1 MSTSYDLLILGGGP
15 AGFRAAERA
24 GHFGLKAALFE
35 GKTLGGV
42 CLNEGCIPTKT
53 MLYSAKLYDYA
64 KGGAAKYGVTATDAK
79 LDHAFVAAR
88 KDKVVKKLVAGVEMQ
103 MKKARADVIRANGV
117 LAGRNEAGEFVVEAD
132 GKTFCGKNVLIATG
146 SEAVIPPVPGL
157 NEALADGFALT
168 NREILSMT
176 EIPPRL
182 VVMGAGA
189 IGLEM
194 ASYFNSAGSDVTVVE
209 MLDRIGGRL
218 DRDIAAL
225 LQRNY
230 TVRGVK
236 FMTGSRI
243 QAIENERVRGVNAS
257 GDTFELEAD
266 KVLIAAG
273 RRPNTSGIGLET
285 LGIELRKN
293 GGIVTDETMRTNVP
307 GVYAAGDANG
317 VSMLAHTAYREAET
331 AVNIIRGVDDLMRY
345 DAIPSVIYTNPE
357 AASVGETEETATEK
371 GMSVKTLKLPLLFSG
386 RYQAENEGGNGIMKL
401 VLDEEKRILG
411 ACMLGNP
418 ASEIIPAMAVA
429 ITQRMTVADLA
440 QTVFPHPT
448 VAEVLRDA
456 ALIEL

>member
-1 MSTSYDLLILGGGP
+1 MTYDLLILGGGP

-24 GHFGLKAALFE
+24 GHFGMSAAIFE
-35 GKTLGGV
+35 GKALGGV

-64 KGGAAKYGVTATDAK
+64 KGGAAKYGVTAAEVH
-79 LDHAFVAAR
+79 LDHEFVVAR
-88 KDKVVKKLVAGVEMQ
+88 KDRIVKKLVAGVEMQ
-103 MKKARADVIRANGV
+103 MRKARADSVRGNGV
-117 LAGRNEAGEFVVEAD
+117 LAGRNEAGEFVIEA
-132 GKTFCGKNVLIATG
+132 GGETFAGKNVLIATG
-146 SEAVIPPVPGL
+146 SSAAVPPIPGMK
-157 NEALADGFALT
+157 EALTAGFAVT
-168 NREILSMT
+168 NREILSMK
-176 EIPPRL
+176 EIPSKL

-230 TVRGVK
+230 TARGVK
-236 FMTGSRI
+236 FLTGSRV
-243 QAIENERVRGVNAS
+243 QSIEAGRICGAKS
-257 GDTFELEAD
+257 TGDEFELEAD
-266 KVLIAAG
+266 VILIAAG
-273 RRPNTSGIGLET
+273 RRPNVQGIGLES
-285 LGIELRKN
+285 LGIELN
-293 GGIVTDETMRTNVP
+293 AHGGIRTDGKMRTNVP
-307 GVYAAGDANG
+307 GIFAAGDVNG

-331 AVNIIRGVDDLMRY
+331 AVNVIRGVDDAMRY

-357 AASVGETEETATEK
+357 AASVGETEETAAEK
-371 GMSVKTLKLPLLFSG
+371 GLNVRTLKLPLLFSG

-401 VLDEEKRILG
+401 VLDGEKHILG

-429 ITQRMTVADLA
+429 ISRHMTAADLA

-456 ALIEL
+456 ALMEL

>member
-1 MSTSYDLLILGGGP
+1 MTYDLLILGGGP

-24 GHFGLKAALFE
+24 GHFGLSAAIFE
-35 GKTLGGV
+35 GKMLGGV

-64 KGGAAKYGVTATDAK
+64 KGGAAKYGVTAKEAV
-79 LDHAFVAAR
+79 LDHAFVVAR
-88 KDKVVKKLVAGVEMQ
+88 KDRIVKKLVAGVEMQ
-103 MKKARADVIRANGV
+103 MKKARADVVRANGA
-117 LAGRNEAGEFVVEAD
+117 LAGKNEAGEFVIEA
-132 GKTFCGKNVLIATG
+132 GGEKFAGKNVLIATG
-146 SEAVIPPVPGL
+146 SSAAVPPIPGL
-157 NEALADGFALT
+157 KEALAEGFAVT

-176 EIPPRL
+176 EVPSRL

-194 ASYFNSAGSDVTVVE
+194 ASYFNSAGSGVTVVE
-209 MLDRIGGRL
+209 MLDRIGGRI
-218 DRDIAAL
+218 DREIAAL

-236 FMTGSRI
+236 FLTGSRI
-243 QAIENERVRGVNAS
+243 QSIEAGQVRIVNS
-257 GDTFELEAD
+257 NGDEFKLEAD
-266 KVLIAAG
+266 KILVAAG
-273 RRPNTSGIGLET
+273 RRPNVQGIGLES
-285 LGIELRKN
+285 LGVELGAN
-293 GGIVTDETMRTNVP
+293 GGIRTDEKMRTNVS
-307 GVYAAGDANG
+307 GVFAAGDVNG
-317 VSMLAHTAYREAET
+317 ISMLAHTAYREAET
-331 AVNIIRGVDDLMRY
+331 VVNVIRGVDDTMRY
-345 DAIPSVIYTNPE
+345 AAIPSVIYTNPE
-357 AASVGETEETATEK
+357 AASVGETEETAAEK
-371 GMSVKTLKLPLLFSG
+371 RLNVKTIKLPLLFSG

-401 VLDEEKRILG
+401 VLDEDKHILG

-456 ALIEL
+456 ALTEL

>member
-1 MSTSYDLLILGGGP
+1 MTYDLLILGGGP

-24 GHFGLKAALFE
+24 GHFGLNAAIFE
-35 GKTLGGV
+35 GKALGGV

-64 KGGAAKYGVTATDAK
+64 KGGAEKYGVSTSDAK
-79 LDHAFVAAR
+79 LDHAFVVAR
-88 KDKVVKKLVAGVEMQ
+88 KDKIVKKLVAGVEMQ
-103 MKKARADVIRANGV
+103 MRKARADVVRANGV
-117 LAGRNEAGEFVVEAD
+117 LAGKNEAGEFIVEA
-132 GKTFCGKNVLIATG
+132 GGERFAGKNLLIATG
-146 SEAVIPPVPGL
+146 SSAAIPPIPGL
-157 NEALADGFALT
+157 KEALADGFAVT
-168 NREILSMT
+168 NREILSMK
-176 EIPPRL
+176 EIPAGL

-209 MLDRIGGRL
+209 MLDRIGGRI

-225 LQRNY
+225 LQRNCAA
-230 TVRGVK
+230 RGIK
-236 FMTGSRI
+236 FMTGSQIRS
-243 QAIENERVRGVNAS
+243 IEGGHIRRVKPDGN
-257 GDTFELEAD
+257 GFELDAD
-266 KVLIAAG
+266 RILVAAG
-273 RRPNTSGIGLET
+273 RRPNVQGIGLES
-285 LGIELRKN
+285 LGIELGAN
-293 GGIVTDETMRTNVP
+293 GGIRTDEKMRTNVP
-307 GVYAAGDANG
+307 GLFAAGDVNG

-331 AVNIIRGVDDLMRY
+331 AVNVIRGADDTMHY

-357 AASVGETEETATEK
+357 AASVGETEETAAEK
-371 GMSVKTLKLPLLFSG
+371 GLNVKAVKLPLLFSG

-429 ITQRMTVADLA
+429 VARHMTAAELA

-456 ALIEL
+456 ALMEL

>member
-1 MSTSYDLLILGGGP
+1 MTYDLLILGGGP

-35 GKTLGGV
+35 ENALGGV

-64 KGGAAKYGVTATDAK
+64 KGGAAKYGVTASEAK
-79 LDHAFVAAR
+79 LDHAFVVAR
-88 KDKVVKKLVAGVEMQ
+88 KDRIVKKLVAGVEMQ
-103 MKKARADVIRANGV
+103 MKKARADVVRAKGV
-117 LAGRNEAGEFVVEAD
+117 LAGRNEAGEFVIEAN
-132 GKTFCGKNVLIATG
+132 GERFAGKNVLISTG
-146 SEAVIPPVPGL
+146 ASAAVPPVPGL
-157 NEALADGFALT
+157 NDALANGFAVT

-176 EIPPRL
+176 QIPRRL
-182 VVMGAGA
+182 VIMGAGA

-194 ASYFNSAGSDVTVVE
+194 ASYFSSAGAEVTVVE

-230 TVRGVK
+230 AVRGVK
-236 FMTGSRI
+236 FLLGSRI
-243 QAIENERVRGVNAS
+243 QAIKAGHIRGVKS
-257 GDTFELEAD
+257 DGEEFELEAD
-266 KVLIAAG
+266 KVLVAAG
-273 RRPNTSGIGLET
+273 RRPNTNGIGLET
-285 LGIELRKN
+285 LGIELREN
-293 GGIVTDETMRTNVP
+293 GGIKTDEQMRTNVP
-307 GVYAAGDANG
+307 GVYAAGDVNG

-331 AVNIIRGVDDLMRY
+331 AVNAIRGVEDKMSY

-357 AASVGETEETATEK
+357 AASVGETEESAAEK
-371 GMSVKTLKLPLLFSG
+371 GLNAKTLKLPLLFSG
-386 RYQAENEGGNGIMKL
+386 RYQAENEGGNGIIKL
-401 VLDEEKRILG
+401 VLDEEKRIRG

-429 ITQRMTVADLA
+429 VAQRMTAAELA

-456 ALIEL
+456 ALMEL

>member
-1 MSTSYDLLILGGGP
+1 MTYDLLILGGGP

-35 GKTLGGV
+35 GKALGGV

-64 KGGAAKYGVTATDAK
+64 KGGAAKYGVTVSEAK
-79 LDHAFVAAR
+79 LDHEFVVSR
-88 KDKVVKKLVAGVEMQ
+88 KDRIVKKLVAGVEMQ
-103 MKKARADVIRANGV
+103 MKKAGADVVRTNGV
-117 LAGRNEAGEFVVEAD
+117 LAGRNEGGSFVVEAN
-132 GKTFCGKNVLIATG
+132 GETFAGKNVLIATG
-146 SEAVIPPVPGL
+146 SSAAVPPIPGL
-157 NEALADGFALT
+157 NEAISSGIAVT
-168 NREILSMT
+168 NREILAMR
-176 EIPPRL
+176 EIPARL

-194 ASYFNSAGSDVTVVE
+194 ASYFNSAGANVTVVE

-236 FMTGSRI
+236 FLTGSRI
-243 QAIENERVRGVNAS
+243 QAIEGNRVRGTKADGSVF
-257 GDTFELEAD
+257 DLEAD
-266 KVLIAAG
+266 KILVAAG
-273 RRPNTSGIGLET
+273 RRPNTTGIGLET

-293 GGIVTDETMRTNVP
+293 GGILTDEKMQTNVP
-307 GVYAAGDANG
+307 GAFAAGDVNG

-331 AVNIIRGVDDLMRY
+331 AVNAIRGAGDGMRY

-357 AASVGETEETATEK
+357 AASVGETEESAIEK
-371 GMSVKTLKLPLLFSG
+371 GLNVKTLKLPLLFSG
-386 RYQAENEGGNGIMKL
+386 RYQAENEGGNGILKL
-401 VLDEEKRILG
+401 VFGEEKRILG
-411 ACMLGNP
+411 ASMLGNP

-429 ITQRMTVADLA
+429 ITQGMTAADLA
-440 QTVFPHPT
+440 KTVFPHPT
-448 VAEVLRDA
+448 VAEILRDG
-456 ALIEL
+456 ALTEL

>member
-1 MSTSYDLLILGGGP
+1 MTYDLLILGGGP

-24 GHFGLKAALFE
+24 GHFGLSTAIFE

-64 KGGAAKYGVTATDAK
+64 KGGAAKYGVTSKEAA
-79 LDHAFVAAR
+79 LDHAFVVAR
-88 KDKVVKKLVAGVEMQ
+88 KDRIVKKLVAGVEMQ
-103 MKKARADVIRANGV
+103 MKKARAEVVRAEGV
-117 LAGRNEAGEFVVEAD
+117 LAGRNEAGEFVIE
-132 GKTFCGKNVLIATG
+132 GGGWRFSGKNVLIATG
-146 SEAVIPPVPGL
+146 SSAAVPPIPGL
-157 NEALADGFALT
+157 QEALADGFAVT

-176 EIPPRL
+176 EIPSKL

-209 MLDRIGGRL
+209 MLDRIGGRI
-218 DRDIAAL
+218 DRDVAAL

-230 TVRGVK
+230 TARGVK
-236 FMTGSRI
+236 FLTGSRI
-243 QAIENERVRGVNAS
+243 QSIEAGHVRGVKPN
-257 GDTFELEAD
+257 GDAFELEAD
-266 KVLIAAG
+266 KILVAAG
-273 RRPNTSGIGLET
+273 RRPNVEGIGLES
-285 LGIELRKN
+285 LGIELGAN
-293 GGIVTDETMRTNVP
+293 GGIRTDEKMRTNVP
-307 GVYAAGDANG
+307 GVFAAGDVNG
-317 VSMLAHTAYREAET
+317 VSMLAHTAYRETEV
-331 AVNIIRGVDDLMRY
+331 AVNVIRGVDDAMRY

-357 AASVGETEETATEK
+357 AASVGETEETAAEK
-371 GMSVKTLKLPLLFSG
+371 GINVKTVKLPLLFSG

-401 VLDEEKRILG
+401 VLDEGKHILG
-411 ACMLGNP
+411 ACMVGNP

-429 ITQRMTVADLA
+429 ICQHMTAADLA

-456 ALIEL
+456 ALTEL

>member
-1 MSTSYDLLILGGGP
+1 MSYDLLILGGGP

-35 GKTLGGV
+35 GNALGGV

-64 KGGAAKYGVTATDAK
+64 KGSAAKYGVTATDAK
-79 LDHAFVAAR
+79 LDHAFVVAR
-88 KDKVVKKLVAGVEMQ
+88 KDKIVKKRVAGVEMQ
-103 MKKARADVIRANGV
+103 MKKAHAEIVRAKGV
-117 LAGRNEAGEFVVEAD
+117 LAGRNEAGEFVIEAN
-132 GKTFCGKNVLIATG
+132 GETFAGKNVLIATG
-146 SEAVIPPVPGL
+146 SSAAIPPIPGL
-157 NEALADGFALT
+157 NEALASGFAVT

-194 ASYFNSAGSDVTVVE
+194 ASYFGSAGADVTVVE

-230 TVRGVK
+230 AVRGVK
-236 FMTGSRI
+236 FLTGSRV
-243 QAIENERVRGVNAS
+243 QAIEPGRIRGVKSN
-257 GDTFELEAD
+257 GEGFELEAD
-266 KVLIAAG
+266 KILVAAG
-273 RRPNTSGIGLET
+273 RRPNTGGIGLET
-285 LGIELRKN
+285 LGIELRPN
-293 GGIVTDETMRTNVP
+293 GGIKTDERMQTNVP
-307 GVYAAGDANG
+307 GVYAAGDVNG

-331 AVNIIRGVDDLMRY
+331 AVNAIRGVEDAMSY

-357 AASVGETEETATEK
+357 AASVGETEETAAEK
-371 GMSVKTLKLPLLFSG
+371 GLNAKTLKLPLLFSG
-386 RYQAENEGGNGIMKL
+386 RYQAENEAGNGILKL
-401 VLDEEKRILG
+401 VLDENKRILG
-411 ACMLGNP
+411 AAMLGNP

-429 ITQRMTVADLA
+429 ITQRMTVGDLA
-440 QTVFPHPT
+440 KTVFPHPT
-448 VAEVLRDA
+448 VAEILRDA
-456 ALIEL
+456 ALMEL

>member
-1 MSTSYDLLILGGGP
+1 MTYDLLILGGGP

-24 GHFGLKAALFE
+24 GHFGLSTAIFE
-35 GKTLGGV
+35 GKALGGV

-64 KGGAAKYGVTATDAK
+64 KGGAAKYGVTAKEAA
-79 LDHAFVAAR
+79 LDHAFVVAR
-88 KDKVVKKLVAGVEMQ
+88 KDKIVKKLVAGVEMQ
-103 MKKARADVIRANGV
+103 MKKARANMVRAQGV
-117 LAGRNEAGEFVVEAD
+117 LAGRNEAGEFVIEAN
-132 GKTFCGKNVLIATG
+132 GEKYAGKNVLIATG
-146 SEAVIPPVPGL
+146 SSAAIPPIPGL
-157 NEALADGFALT
+157 KDALADGFALT

-176 EIPPRL
+176 EMPAKL

-209 MLDRIGGRL
+209 MLDRIGGHI

-230 TVRGVK
+230 TARGVK
-236 FMTGSRI
+236 FLIGSRI
-243 QAIENERVRGVNAS
+243 KSIGAGRVSGVKSN
-257 GDTFELEAD
+257 GEEFELEAD
-266 KVLIAAG
+266 RILVAAG
-273 RRPNTSGIGLET
+273 RSPNVQGIGLES
-285 LGIELRKN
+285 LGIELGAN
-293 GGIVTDETMRTNVP
+293 GGIRTDEKMRTNVP
-307 GVYAAGDANG
+307 GVFAAGDVNG
-317 VSMLAHTAYREAET
+317 ISMLAHTAYREAET
-331 AVNIIRGVDDLMRY
+331 AVNVIRGADDMMCY

-357 AASVGETEETATEK
+357 AASVGETEETAAEK
-371 GMSVKTLKLPLLFSG
+371 GLSVKTVKLPLLFSG

-429 ITQRMTVADLA
+429 VAQHMTAAELVR
-440 QTVFPHPT
+440 TIFPHPT

-456 ALIEL
+456 ALMEL

>member
-1 MSTSYDLLILGGGP
+1 MSYDLLILGGGP

-35 GKTLGGV
+35 GNALGGV

-64 KGGAAKYGVTATDAK
+64 KGSAAKYGVTATDAK
-79 LDHAFVAAR
+79 LDHAFVVAR
-88 KDKVVKKLVAGVEMQ
+88 KDKIVKKLVAGVGMQ
-103 MKKARADVIRANGV
+103 MKKAHAEIVRAKGV
-117 LAGRNEAGEFVVEAD
+117 LAGRNEAGEFVIEAN
-132 GKTFCGKNVLIATG
+132 GETFAGKNVLIATG
-146 SEAVIPPVPGL
+146 SSAAIPPIPGL
-157 NEALADGFALT
+157 NEALASGFAVT

-194 ASYFNSAGSDVTVVE
+194 ASYFSSAGADVTVVE

-230 TVRGVK
+230 AVRGVK
-236 FMTGSRI
+236 FLTGSRV
-243 QAIENERVRGVNAS
+243 QAIEPGRIRGVKSN
-257 GDTFELEAD
+257 GEGFELEAD
-266 KVLIAAG
+266 KILVAAG
-273 RRPNTSGIGLET
+273 RRPNTGGIGLET
-285 LGIELRKN
+285 LGIELRPN
-293 GGIVTDETMRTNVP
+293 GGIKTDERMQTNVP
-307 GVYAAGDANG
+307 GVYAAGDVNG

-331 AVNIIRGVDDLMRY
+331 AVNAIRGVEDAMSY

-357 AASVGETEETATEK
+357 AASVGETEETAAEK
-371 GMSVKTLKLPLLFSG
+371 GLNAKTLKLPLLFSG
-386 RYQAENEGGNGIMKL
+386 RYQAENEAGNGILKL
-401 VLDEEKRILG
+401 VLDENKRILG
-411 ACMLGNP
+411 AAMLGNP

-429 ITQRMTVADLA
+429 ITQRMTVGDLA
-440 QTVFPHPT
+440 KTVFPHPT
-448 VAEVLRDA
+448 VAEILRDA
-456 ALIEL
+456 ALMEL

>member
-1 MSTSYDLLILGGGP
+1 MTYDLLILGGGP

-24 GHFGLKAALFE
+24 GHFGLNTAIFE

-64 KGGAAKYGVTATDAK
+64 KGGAAKYGVTAKEAA
-79 LDHAFVAAR
+79 LDHEFVVAR
-88 KDKVVKKLVAGVEMQ
+88 KDKIVKKLVAGVEMQ
-103 MKKARADVIRANGV
+103 MKKARADIVRENGV
-117 LAGRNEAGEFVVEAD
+117 LAGRNEAGEFLIAAGGE
-132 GKTFCGKNVLIATG
+132 TFAGRNVLIATG
-146 SEAVIPPVPGL
+146 SSAAVPPVPGL
-157 NEALADGFALT
+157 KEALADGFAVT
-168 NREILSMT
+168 NREILSMKET
-176 EIPPRL
+176 PAKL

-189 IGLEM
+189 IGLEL

-209 MLDRIGGRL
+209 MLDRIGGHL

-236 FMTGSRI
+236 FLTGSRI
-243 QAIENERVRGVNAS
+243 QSIEAGRVRGTKS
-257 GDTFELEAD
+257 TGEGFELETD
-266 KVLIAAG
+266 KILVAAG
-273 RRPNTSGIGLET
+273 RRPNVEGIGLES
-285 LGIELRKN
+285 LGIELGGN
-293 GGIVTDETMRTNVP
+293 GGIRTDGKMRTNVP
-307 GVYAAGDANG
+307 GIFASGDVNG
-317 VSMLAHTAYREAET
+317 ISMLAHTAYREAET
-331 AVNIIRGVDDLMRY
+331 AVNVIRGIDDTMRY

-357 AASVGETEETATEK
+357 AASVGETEESAAEK
-371 GMSVKTLKLPLLFSG
+371 GLNAKTVKLPLLFSG
-386 RYQAENEGGNGIMKL
+386 RYQAENEGGNGILKL
-401 VLDEEKRILG
+401 VLDGEKRILG

-429 ITQRMTVADLA
+429 ITQRMNAADLA

-456 ALIEL
+456 ALTEL

>member
-1 MSTSYDLLILGGGP
+1 MTYDLLILGGGP

-24 GHFGLKAALFE
+24 GHFGLNVAIFE

-64 KGGAAKYGVTATDAK
+64 KGGAEKYGVTAKEAA
-79 LDHAFVAAR
+79 LDHAFVVAR
-88 KDKVVKKLVAGVEMQ
+88 KDKIVKKLVAGVEMQ
-103 MKKARADVIRANGV
+103 MKKARADVVRENGV
-117 LAGRNEAGEFVVEAD
+117 LAGRNEAGEFVIEA
-132 GKTFCGKNVLIATG
+132 GGEKFAGKNVLIATW
-146 SEAVIPPVPGL
+146 SSAAVPPIPGL
-157 NEALADGFALT
+157 KEALADGFAVT

-176 EIPPRL
+176 EIPSKL

-209 MLDRIGGRL
+209 MLDRIGGRI

-230 TVRGVK
+230 TARGVK
-236 FMTGSRI
+236 FLTGSRI
-243 QAIENERVRGVNAS
+243 QAIEAGRVRGVKSN
-257 GDTFELEAD
+257 GDEFELEAD
-266 KVLIAAG
+266 RILVAAG
-273 RRPNTSGIGLET
+273 RKPNTQNIGLES
-285 LGIELRKN
+285 LGIELGAN
-293 GGIVTDETMRTNVP
+293 SGIRTNEKMRTNVP
-307 GVYAAGDANG
+307 GVFAAGDANG
-317 VSMLAHTAYREAET
+317 VSMLAHTAYREAEV
-331 AVNIIRGVDDLMRY
+331 AVNVIRGVDDTMRY

-371 GMSVKTLKLPLLFSG
+371 GLNVKTLKLPLLFSG

-429 ITQRMTVADLA
+429 VTQRMTAAELA

-456 ALIEL
+456 ALMEL

>member
-1 MSTSYDLLILGGGP
+1 MTYDLLILGGGP

-24 GHFGLKAALFE
+24 GHFGLNTAIFE
-35 GKTLGGV
+35 GKALGGV

-64 KGGAAKYGVTATDAK
+64 KGGAAKYGVTAKEAV
-79 LDHAFVAAR
+79 LDHAFVVAR
-88 KDKVVKKLVAGVEMQ
+88 KDKIVKKLVASVEMQ
-103 MKKARADVIRANGV
+103 MKKARANMVRAQGV
-117 LAGRNEAGEFVVEAD
+117 LAGRNEVGEFVIEAN
-132 GKTFCGKNVLIATG
+132 GEKFAGKNVLIATG
-146 SEAVIPPVPGL
+146 SSAAVPPIPGL
-157 NEALADGFALT
+157 KDALADGFALT

-176 EIPPRL
+176 EVPAKL

-194 ASYFNSAGSDVTVVE
+194 ASYFYSAGSDVTVVE
-209 MLDRIGGRL
+209 MLDRIGGRI
-218 DRDIAAL
+218 DRDIASL

-230 TVRGVK
+230 TARGVK
-236 FMTGSRI
+236 FLTGSRI
-243 QAIENERVRGVNAS
+243 MSIGAGRLSGVKSN
-257 GDTFELEAD
+257 GEEFELEAD
-266 KVLIAAG
+266 RILVAAG
-273 RRPNTSGIGLET
+273 RRPNVQGIGLES
-285 LGIELRKN
+285 LGIELGAN
-293 GGIVTDETMRTNVP
+293 GGIRTDEKMRTNVP
-307 GVYAAGDANG
+307 GVFAAGDVNG

-331 AVNIIRGVDDLMRY
+331 AVNVIRGVDDTMCY

-357 AASVGETEETATEK
+357 AASVGETEENATEK
-371 GMSVKTLKLPLLFSG
+371 ELSVKTVKLPLLFSG

-429 ITQRMTVADLA
+429 VAQHMTAAELA
-440 QTVFPHPT
+440 RTVFPHPT

-456 ALIEL
+456 ALMEL

>member
-1 MSTSYDLLILGGGP
+1 MSYDLLILGGGP

-35 GKTLGGV
+35 GNALGGV

-64 KGGAAKYGVTATDAK
+64 KGSAAKYGVTATDAK
-79 LDHAFVAAR
+79 LDHAFVVAR
-88 KDKVVKKLVAGVEMQ
+88 KDKIVKKLVAGVEMQ
-103 MKKARADVIRANGV
+103 MKKAHAEIVRAKGV
-117 LAGRNEAGEFVVEAD
+117 LAGRNEAGKFVIEAN
-132 GKTFCGKNVLIATG
+132 GETFAGKNVLIATG
-146 SEAVIPPVPGL
+146 SSAAIPPIPGL
-157 NEALADGFALT
+157 NEALASGFAVT

-194 ASYFNSAGSDVTVVE
+194 ASYFSSAGADVTVVE

-230 TVRGVK
+230 AVRGVK
-236 FMTGSRI
+236 FLTGSRV
-243 QAIENERVRGVNAS
+243 QAIEPGRIRGVKSN
-257 GDTFELEAD
+257 GEGFELEAD
-266 KVLIAAG
+266 KILVAAG
-273 RRPNTSGIGLET
+273 RRPNTGGIGLET
-285 LGIELRKN
+285 LGIELRPN
-293 GGIVTDETMRTNVP
+293 GGIKTDERMQTNVP
-307 GVYAAGDANG
+307 GVYAAGDVNG

-331 AVNIIRGVDDLMRY
+331 AVNAIRGVEDAMSY

-357 AASVGETEETATEK
+357 AASVGETEETAAEK
-371 GMSVKTLKLPLLFSG
+371 GLNAKTLKLPLLFSG
-386 RYQAENEGGNGIMKL
+386 RYQAENEAGNGILKL
-401 VLDEEKRILG
+401 VLDENKRILG
-411 ACMLGNP
+411 AALLGNP

-429 ITQRMTVADLA
+429 ITQRMTVGGLA
-440 QTVFPHPT
+440 KTVFPHPT
-448 VAEVLRDA
+448 VAEILRDA
-456 ALIEL
+456 ALMEL

>member
-1 MSTSYDLLILGGGP
+1 MTYDLLILGGGP

-24 GHFGLKAALFE
+24 GHFGLTTAIFE
-35 GKTLGGV
+35 GKALGGV

-64 KGGAAKYGVTATDAK
+64 NGGAEKYGVTAREAI
-79 LDHAFVAAR
+79 LDHEFVVAR
-88 KDKVVKKLVAGVEMQ
+88 KDKIVKKLVAGVEMQ
-103 MKKARADVIRANGV
+103 MKKARANVVRENGI
-117 LAGRNEAGEFVVEAD
+117 LAGRNEAGEFVIEA
-132 GKTFCGKNVLIATG
+132 GGEKFSGKNVLIATG
-146 SEAVIPPVPGL
+146 SSAAIPPVPGL
-157 NEALADGFALT
+157 REALADGFAVT
-168 NREILSMT
+168 NREILSMK
-176 EIPPRL
+176 EIPAKL

-209 MLDRIGGRL
+209 MLDRIGGRI

-236 FMTGSRI
+236 FLTGSGIQSIKGGRI
-243 QAIENERVRGVNAS
+243 RGAKENGEE
-257 GDTFELEAD
+257 FELEAD
-266 KVLIAAG
+266 KILIAAG
-273 RRPNTSGIGLET
+273 RRPNVQGIGLES
-285 LGIELRKN
+285 LGIELTAN
-293 GGIVTDETMRTNVP
+293 GGIKTDETMRTNIP

-317 VSMLAHTAYREAET
+317 ISMLAHTAYREAET
-331 AVNIIRGVDDLMRY
+331 AINVIRGEEDTMRY

-357 AASVGETEETATEK
+357 AASVGETEETAAEK
-371 GMSVKTLKLPLLFSG
+371 GLNVKTVKLPLLFSG

-401 VLDEEKRILG
+401 VLDEEKHILG

-429 ITQRMTVADLA
+429 VSRHMTASELA

-456 ALIEL
+456 ALTEL

>member
-1 MSTSYDLLILGGGP
+1 MTYDLLILGGGP

-24 GHFGLKAALFE
+24 GHFGLNTAIFE

-64 KGGAAKYGVTATDAK
+64 KGGAEKYGVTAKEAV
-79 LDHAFVAAR
+79 LDHAFVVAR
-88 KDKVVKKLVAGVEMQ
+88 KDKIVKKLVAGVEMQ
-103 MKKARADVIRANGV
+103 MKKARANIIRENGV
-117 LAGRNEAGEFVVEAD
+117 LTGKNEAGEFVIEAGGEKFS
-132 GKTFCGKNVLIATG
+132 GKKVLISTG
-146 SEAVIPPVPGL
+146 SSAALPPIPGL
-157 NEALADGFALT
+157 KEALADGFAVT
-168 NREILSMT
+168 NREILAMT
-176 EIPPRL
+176 EIPAKL

-194 ASYFNSAGSDVTVVE
+194 ASYFNSAGADVTVVE
-209 MLDRIGGRL
+209 MLDRIGGRI

-236 FMTGSRI
+236 FLTGSRI
-243 QAIENERVRGVNAS
+243 QSIEAGRIRGVKAD
-257 GDTFELEAD
+257 GEKFELEANRIL
-266 KVLIAAG
+266 VAAG
-273 RRPNTSGIGLET
+273 RRPNTHGIGLES
-285 LGIELRKN
+285 LGIELASN
-293 GGIVTDETMRTNVP
+293 GGIRTDEKMQTNVS
-307 GVYAAGDANG
+307 GVFAAGDVNG
-317 VSMLAHTAYREAET
+317 MSMLAHTAYREAEV
-331 AVNIIRGVDDLMRY
+331 AVNVIRGVNDTMRY
-345 DAIPSVIYTNPE
+345 DAIPAVIYTNPE
-357 AASVGETEETATEK
+357 AASVGETEETAMEK
-371 GMSVKTLKLPLLFSG
+371 GLNVKTVKLPLLFSG
-386 RYQAENEGGNGIMKL
+386 RYQAENEGGTGIMKL
-401 VLDEEKRILG
+401 VLGEEKRILG

-429 ITQRMTVADLA
+429 ITQRMTAAELA

>member
-1 MSTSYDLLILGGGP
+1 MTYDLLILGGGP

-24 GHFGLKAALFE
+24 GHFGLSAAIFE

-64 KGGAAKYGVTATDAK
+64 KGGAEKYGVTAMEAA
-79 LDHAFVAAR
+79 LDHAFVVAR
-88 KDKVVKKLVAGVEMQ
+88 KDKIVKKLVAGVEMQ
-103 MKKARADVIRANGV
+103 MKKARANMVRAQGV
-117 LAGRNEAGEFVVEAD
+117 LAGRNEAGEFVIEAN
-132 GKTFCGKNVLIATG
+132 GEKYAGKNVLIATG
-146 SEAVIPPVPGL
+146 SSAAIPPIPGL
-157 NEALADGFALT
+157 KDALADGFALT

-176 EIPPRL
+176 EMPAKL

-209 MLDRIGGRL
+209 MLDRIGGRI

-230 TVRGVK
+230 TARGVK
-236 FMTGSRI
+236 FLTGSRI
-243 QAIENERVRGVNAS
+243 KSIGGGRVSGVKSN
-257 GDTFELEAD
+257 GEEFELEAD
-266 KVLIAAG
+266 RILVAAG
-273 RRPNTSGIGLET
+273 RRPNVQGIGLES
-285 LGIELRKN
+285 LGIELGAN
-293 GGIVTDETMRTNVP
+293 SGIRTDEKMRTNVP
-307 GVYAAGDANG
+307 GVFAAGDVNG
-317 VSMLAHTAYREAET
+317 ISMLAHTAYREAET
-331 AVNIIRGVDDLMRY
+331 AVNVIRGVDDMMCY

-357 AASVGETEETATEK
+357 AASVGETEETAAEK
-371 GMSVKTLKLPLLFSG
+371 GLSVKTVKLPLLFSG

-429 ITQRMTVADLA
+429 VAQHMTAAELVR
-440 QTVFPHPT
+440 TIFPHPT

-456 ALIEL
+456 ALMEL

>member
-1 MSTSYDLLILGGGP
+1 MCYDLLILGGGP

-35 GKTLGGV
+35 GKALGGV

-132 GKTFCGKNVLIATG
+132 GKTFRGKNVLIATG
-146 SEAVIPPVPGL
+146 SSTAVPSIPGL
-157 NEALADGFALT
+157 NEALANGFALT
-168 NREILSMT
+168 NREILSLT
-176 EIPPRL
+176 EIPARL

-194 ASYFNSAGSDVTVVE
+194 ASYFSSAGADVTVVE

-236 FMTGSRI
+236 FLTGSRI
-243 QAIENERVRGVNAS
+243 ETVEHGRIRGVKAD
-257 GDTFELEAD
+257 GEAFEIEAD
-266 KVLIAAG
+266 KILIAAG
-273 RRPNTSGIGLET
+273 RRPNTNGIGLET
-285 LGIELRKN
+285 LGIELRSD
-293 GGIVTDETMRTNVP
+293 GGIVTDEKMRTNMP
-307 GVYAAGDANG
+307 GVYAAGDVNG

-331 AVNIIRGVDDLMRY
+331 AVNAIRGIDDLMRY

-357 AASVGETEETATEK
+357 AASVGETEETAAEK
-371 GMSVKTLKLPLLFSG
+371 ELNAKTLKLPLLFSG
-386 RYQAENEGGNGIMKL
+386 RYQAENEGGNGILKL
-401 VLDEEKRILG
+401 VLDGERRILG
-411 ACMLGNP
+411 AAMLGNP

-429 ITQRMTVADLA
+429 ITQGMTADDLA
-440 QTVFPHPT
+440 KTVFPHPT
-448 VAEVLRDA
+448 VAEILRDA
-456 ALIEL
+456 ALMEL